1 MSSWHTLKEKCAFCI
16 HEKAW
21 PGQKITLLRIQCR
34 EMTEQC
40 NDCYQNMIFN
50 KLKTQIR
57 YKNILN
63 ASINEGINK
72 VAKLI

>member
-1 MSSWHTLKEKCAFCI
+1 
-16 HEKAW
+16 
-21 PGQKITLLRIQCR
+21 
-34 EMTEQC
+34 MTEQC